1 MTEEFTS
8 SPLNEPTDIRRF
20 WISQAQKGL
29 CSSHLLNSLLSR
41 WDQWYPL
48 KEDRIPLEDPFPWDD
63 GQMENQLSPEEVADT
78 EETLTA
84 GTIRIL
90 NKASHDRLVHITT
103 LNGKALELTW
113 NELEAQIQTTS
124 EPLARVALVEQPVVN
139 VWIQIGFLASW
150 WIQNPQAEGLP
161 HPPWAGERWTT
172 PEWDPTNPPIPAWI
186 RTWIT
191 QWKERNQRQADETT
205 QSRS

>member
-1 MTEEFTS
+1 
-8 SPLNEPTDIRRF
+8 
-20 WISQAQKGL
+20 
-29 CSSHLLNSLLSR
+29 
-41 WDQWYPL
+41 
-48 KEDRIPLEDPFPWDD
+48 
-63 GQMENQLSPEEVADT
+63 MENQLSPEEVADT

-113 NELEAQIQTTS
+113 DELEAQIQTTS

-161 HPPWAGERWTT
+161 HPPWVGERWTT